1 MATIGNYRRHVME
14 LRDII
19 KTNGENTKDLIKQ
32 SNKFDMVLAVLNFR
46 DNHQED
52 FKNLEIITMID
63 KIKKDLLGIVEKSVK
78 QHIKLFEAYDRLI
91 DDLLKE

>member
-19 KTNGENTKDLIKQ
+19 KTNGENTKELIRQ
-32 SNKFDMVLAVLNFR
+32 SNKLEKAIESFEDERKIDMELVIKVENV
-46 DNHQED
+46 
-52 FKNLEIITMID
+52 KN
-63 KIKKDLLGIVEKSVK
+63 DLMVVAKKSVD
-78 QHIKLFEAYDRLI
+78 QHLKLFGAYDRLI